1 MCCSLIPGHT
11 QHSFPHALCNF
22 CIFPSDESCILSMVF
37 QMLCDAA
44 SCVISCCVMPLCDA
58 AVWCRCVMLLCDA
71 AVWCRCVMPL
81 CDAASCVM
89 LLCDAVEAYTHD
101 NYATVDFMWTFE
113 QCSEMYTLNIVVKYL
128 VFIVHLCSPSFCC
141 YTLRFSLPFQQSNCN
156 QKGPASY
163 SDVCWFNLHLHNH
176 WHALICIRWT
186 QSESRKI
193 SSRGTNFWGSKLR
206 GSPLISKEMK
216 CVLKFHWLTK
226 LVASR

>member
-11 QHSFPHALCNF
+11 QHSFPHALCKF

-37 QMLCDAA
+37 QM
-44 SCVISCCVMPLCDA
+44 
-58 AVWCRCVMLLCDA
+58 
-71 AVWCRCVMPL
+71 L

-193 SSRGTNFWGSKLR
+193 SSGGTNFWGSKLR
-206 GSPLISKEMK
+206 GQPSDFKRNEVCLEIS
-216 CVLKFHWLTK
+216 LTDK
-226 LVASR
+226 ISG